1 MSHVSLS
8 SSGTRGA
15 GELSTSDALR
25 LVRILAQAGVY
36 QVNLGGGEPFLR
48 SDTFD
53 LIQAGV
59 EAGMLMCASA
69 EFQRLGKWLA
79 ERPEVHTGDSFFF
92 LQEGGDHGGGGS
104 ALDRCGAARLTL
116 GVDPRGN
123 AFPCPFLAG
132 PAWRMGHL
140 LLDPFPQVWGALP
153 WVRDVPGEVCLAC
166 LDRRCSRDC
175 PARNIDGERIYG
187 LEAAVG

>member
-1 MSHVSLS
+1 M
-8 SSGTRGA
+8 
-15 GELSTSDALR
+15 STSDALR
-25 LVRILAQAGVY
+25 PVRILAQAGVY

-48 SDTFD
+48 SDTLD
-53 LIQAGV
+53 LNPTGV

-69 EFQRLGKWLA
+69 A
-79 ERPEVHTGDSFFF
+79 F
-92 LQEGGDHGGGGS
+92 L
-104 ALDRCGAARLTL
+104 
-116 GVDPRGN
+116 V
-123 AFPCPFLAG
+123 G

-153 WVRDVPGEVCLAC
+153 WVRDVPGEICLAC

-175 PARNIDGERIYG
+175 PAHNIDGERIYG